1 MVVPPDTPTCRIK
14 GIIKKVKFEAKKTKP
29 TADPTEPYLP
39 GRDQWEDVPAQYLLT
54 VQILEVICINDCG
67 DEKNCKE
74 QYSVGEKNTLLIYQ
88 SDMNDGDEF
97 LEGQVIECEMS
108 NGYLTSYSLSSS

>member
-1 MVVPPDTPTCRIK
+1 
-14 GIIKKVKFEAKKTKP
+14 
-29 TADPTEPYLP
+29 
-39 GRDQWEDVPAQYLLT
+39 
-54 VQILEVICINDCG
+54 
-67 DEKNCKE
+67 
-74 QYSVGEKNTLLIYQ
+74 LIYQ